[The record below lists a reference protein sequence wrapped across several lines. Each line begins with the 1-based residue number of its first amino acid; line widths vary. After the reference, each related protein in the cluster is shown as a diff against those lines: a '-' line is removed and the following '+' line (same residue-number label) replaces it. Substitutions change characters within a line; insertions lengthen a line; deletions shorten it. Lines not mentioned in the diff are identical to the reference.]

1 MVPAMDRPD
10 PRHMPEPMHPVGQSV
25 EDEQEDYELKS
36 ERQRPPMPVGV
47 MRKWDSTRHLCGKNK
62 EDLIRREGRYILRKY
77 LAIRE
82 LTRGPPIFCRE
93 KEQADSPIDGDPFP
107 RKRISKRVEHRDNLG
122 HISPKDD
129 RERQDKRI
137 A

>member
-1 MVPAMDRPD
+1 
-10 PRHMPEPMHPVGQSV
+10 
-25 EDEQEDYELKS
+25 
-36 ERQRPPMPVGV
+36 MPVGV
-47 MRKWDSTRHLCGKNK
+47 VGERDSTRHLRGKDE
-62 EDLIRREGRYILRKY
+62 EDLICREGRYILRKY
-77 LAIRE
+77 LAIRD

-122 HISPKDD
+122 HVSSKDD
-129 RERQDKRI
+129 LERQDKRI